1 MDKKEFTETKTV
13 ISPNGKTVTTVTVS
27 GSSEVARGL
36 RIFKYS
42 VPKIKGGF
50 YESNQES
57 FVRCICS
64 CAFVDVLANGV
75 TSTRLM

>member
-50 YESNQES
+50 
-57 FVRCICS
+57 
-64 CAFVDVLANGV
+64 L
-75 TSTRLM
+75 

>member
-42 VPKIKGGF
+42 VPKIKG
-50 YESNQES
+50 SVCRKSQ
-57 FVRCICS
+57 
-64 CAFVDVLANGV
+64 ANAWLFFIDMV
-75 TSTRLM
+75 